1 MARLSEQLRDWLAR
15 AEILARG
22 AERRRIDAA
31 RALDAGRPW
40 EARYEAL
47 AILDELPRSP
57 VALALW
63 ADAAEA
69 MLLDHEVAEALAQL
83 VREVPFRAD
92 VWLRLASV
100 HERLGADPRAELE
113 RAAELGEPTEAA
125 DWARLYLA
133 DRDLRAGDGPRAERW
148 LGQLSLG
155 ARSWSETLL
164 RRVEVWL
171 ATGDTAKVREA
182 SAALPDPAPLDG
194 RRWLTRGRILA
205 LDSLDA
211 ALPAFSRA
219 LLLDAPG
226 ALEVVA
232 HSVARS
238 EDLRAREQL
247 RQLVADLGLAD
258 DPRWRAAVAIAEGRR
273 DQALRALAD
282 AARQNPDPVLADRY
296 LSEAVELRDVAAL
309 AGALALLRERGSEPD
324 PALATLAAALEE
336 NEPSRILEALDAAGG
351 RAAAWAAE
359 RRRAVYR
366 DFWGA
371 HVAWRPLLTELA
383 AVSGRL
389 VLLDLLSEV
398 EAIAIDLD
406 RPLRVAVVGE
416 FNAGKSSFINAL
428 LGEAVAPVGVLPT
441 TATLN
446 TLAWAP
452 DRFARIERRRPS
464 VEPDRVIAHGEL
476 RSTLAGLDPTTVA
489 KVTLYAPLEPL
500 RRVEILDTPGF
511 NAPDAA
517 HTDAARRAFT
527 EAHAAIWLLDAAQ
540 PLKESERAV
549 LAEISGLGVPLL
561 VLVNKLDRLDAPT
574 QVDAA
579 LAHVTQ
585 GLAEAGLAVEA
596 PPIAFSARLA
606 LSGRAGDG
614 AALERSNWRAVES
627 VLERT
632 LVDRS
637 DLLRERVL
645 RRRARAIAVRLGV
658 AASQQAAERRRS
670 SEGLERRSAELAAAV
685 SRIGAERASLE
696 LKLEESL
703 ESALA
708 ELDRELRPI
717 RGVAEELSARRFIV
731 ARARATIG
739 AALARTAVSFLA
751 LEPAAARYV
760 AQRLKPRSELL
771 AAAVAPWLRSDQAWA
786 SQSAR
791 SGDRVAARTQIVA
804 LVVDELSRIAEDGVT
819 ENAAPPQPPA
829 EARAEALAEVLG
841 ELGPGPRLT
850 T

>member
-15 AEILARG
+15 AEILAHG
-22 AERRRIDAA
+22 AERRRLDGA
-31 RALDAGRPW
+31 RALDAGHPW

-47 AILDELPRSP
+47 AILDELPHSP

-83 VREVPFRAD
+83 VQEVPFRAD

-100 HERLGADPRAELE
+100 RERLGADPRAELE

-171 ATGDTAKVREA
+171 ATGDTARVREA
-182 SAALPDPAPLDG
+182 GAALADPAPLDG

-205 LDSLDA
+205 LHSLEA

-226 ALEVVA
+226 ALEIVGR
-232 HSVARS
+232 SVTGS

-247 RQLVADLGLAD
+247 RQLIADLGLAD
-258 DPRWRAAVAIAEGRR
+258 DPRWRAALAIAEGRR
-273 DQALRALAD
+273 DQALQALAD
-282 AARQNPDPVLADRY
+282 AARQNPDPALADRY

-309 AGALALLRERGSEPD
+309 AGALALLRERGAEPD
-324 PALATLAAALEE
+324 PALATLAAALGENE

-366 DFWGA
+366 EFWGA
-371 HVAWRPLLTELA
+371 QVAWRPLLTELA

-389 VLLDLLSEV
+389 ALLDAVSEV
-398 EAIAIDLD
+398 EAIAIDLE

-428 LGEAVAPVGVLPT
+428 LGEPVAPVGVLPT

-464 VEPDRVIAHGEL
+464 LEPDRVIAHGEL

-489 KVTLYAPLEPL
+489 KLTLYAPLEPL

-561 VLVNKLDRLDAPT
+561 VLVNKLDRLDQPD
-574 QVDAA
+574 QVAAA
-579 LAHVTQ
+579 LAHVTT

-614 AALERSNWRAVES
+614 AALERSNWRSVES
-627 VLERT
+627 LLERT

-645 RRRARAIAVRLGV
+645 RRRARAIAVRLG
-658 AASQQAAERRRS
+658 AAAAQQAAERRRS
-670 SEGLERRSAELAAAV
+670 SEGLERRSADLAAAA
-685 SRIGAERASLE
+685 SRIGAERTSLE
-696 LKLEESL
+696 LKLEDGL
-703 ESALA
+703 ESALG

-739 AALARTAVSFLA
+739 AALTRTALSFLA

-771 AAAVAPWLRSDQAWA
+771 AAAVAPWLRSDQAWG
-786 SQSAR
+786 SSSGR
-791 SGDRVAARTQIVA
+791 SGDRAAARTQIVA
-804 LVVDELSRIAEDGVT
+804 LFVDELSRIAEDGVT
-819 ENAAPPQPPA
+819 ENVAPPQPPA

-841 ELGPGPRLT
+841 SGPQQQT
-850 T
+850 